1 MPTGLKSEFMPPRY
15 RGNADGDWSPRPGV
29 PLVIKDFAGPCQQG
43 FVSKL
48 REERFTVPSGMEL
61 HCTSIQ
67 GGFAVGGASGTPA
80 DRFGDGLTQYVR
92 HVHPCG
98 KCTACINWRK
108 AKYQRAA
115 LGFFR
120 TTAVTVLGTLTYDDS
135 WYARKR
141 AEKVNS
147 DVERE
152 LASFR
157 ENLIVEGKKLPG
169 YDEFFAQET
178 KRLEQ
183 EFKERQGQLFKTDLV
198 AEWLNE
204 ERSAMVK
211 RLRSSLR
218 DRADWSGAT
227 LTARIEV
234 LELGARKG
242 RVHLHLLWSWD
253 HVPKGFVRKLK
264 DWLRKDWQHKQGVGF
279 IQLRK
284 VRDDAS
290 AVYQTKYIGKF
301 ETDVKGNKLYV
312 ASGNPV
318 PQSSGYLD
326 KGYQR
331 YLSTLEPVAG
341 SHGPQ

>member
-1 MPTGLKSEFMPPRY
+1 MPPRY
-15 RGNADGDWSPRPGV
+15 RGNADGDWSPRRGV
-29 PLVIKDFAGPCQQG
+29 PLVIKDHSGPCQQG

-48 REERFTVPSGMEL
+48 REERFSVPSGVDV
-61 HCTSIQ
+61 HCTVRE
-67 GGFAVGGASGTPA
+67 GDFAVGGASGTPI
-80 DRFGDGLTQYVR
+80 DRYADGLTQYVR

-98 KCTACINWRK
+98 KCPACVNWRK

-120 TTAVTVLGTLTYDDS
+120 TAAVTVLGTLTYDNS

-147 DVERE
+147 DVEVE
-152 LASFR
+152 LALYR
-157 ENLIVEGKKLPG
+157 DNLIVEGKKLPG
-169 YDEFFAQET
+169 YDEAIAERRKFFAAQVEE
-178 KRLEQ
+178 RLGH
-183 EFKERQGQLFKTDLV
+183 FFDRDLV

-211 RLRSSLR
+211 RLRSTLK
-218 DRADWSGAT
+218 DRADWAGAT

-234 LELGARKG
+234 LELGARNG
-242 RVHLHLLWSWD
+242 RVHLHLLWNWD
-253 HVPKGFVRKLK
+253 NVPKGFVRKLK

-290 AVYQTKYIGKF
+290 AVYQCKYIGKF
-301 ETDVKGNKLYV
+301 ETDKEGNKRYV

-318 PQSSGYLD
+318 PQSSGYLE

-331 YLSTLEPVAG
+331 LVADQAQPSEG
-341 SHGPQ
+341 SHGPE